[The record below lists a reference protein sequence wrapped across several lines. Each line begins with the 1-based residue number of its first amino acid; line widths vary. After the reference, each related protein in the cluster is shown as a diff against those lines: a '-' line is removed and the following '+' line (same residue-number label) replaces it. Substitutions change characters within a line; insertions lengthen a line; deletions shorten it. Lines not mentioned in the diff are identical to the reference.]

1 MSHQQAT
8 RVLAIR
14 HGETSWNVD
23 TRIQGK
29 LDIGLNDNG
38 RKQAERLGAALAK
51 SQAQEPL
58 NVISAIYSSDLWRAY
73 DTALSISKATGV
85 PVVAD
90 EGLRER
96 GFGVFEGKTFDEIAQ
111 LWPDQSLRW
120 RQRDPHFGDAL
131 LRETFGVPPT
141 DNVIRKWRV
150 NGDARTAGE
159 FLPKCVDVIA
169 QRFVR
174 SGRRVGRFVFEA
186 GDREC
191 RRAWLCDIWLFLLGF
206 GGFWFSRGR
215 FCRAWLFCF
224 WLSRSL
230 FFGAW
235 LIRVGG
241 HRDARDRGRKA
252 QATNQA
258 ACDVKTER
266 SLSGHDIC
274 HSFIS

>member
-120 RQRDPHFGDAL
+120 RQRDPHFCPEG
-131 LRETFGVPPT
+131 
-141 DNVIRKWRV
+141 
-150 NGDARTAGE
+150 GE
-159 FLPKCVDVIA
+159 
-169 QRFVR
+169 
-174 SGRRVGRFVFEA
+174 
-186 GDREC
+186 
-191 RRAWLCDIWLFLLGF
+191 
-206 GGFWFSRGR
+206 
-215 FCRAWLFCF
+215 
-224 WLSRSL
+224 SL
-230 FFGAW
+230 TQF
-235 LIRVGG
+235 
-241 HRDARDRGRKA
+241 
-252 QATNQA
+252 
-258 ACDVKTER
+258 TER
-266 SLSGHDIC
+266 ILKASQALAAAHPGQQIALVAHGGVMDVLYRAATGQGIQAPRTWSLGNAVINRLLWTPAGFTLVGWNDAQHLEDAAMDEPV
-274 HSFIS
+274 FLNT